1 MHPLIKIRLG
11 FKPETPDSEVRKDW
25 NERTKSIC
33 KPCWELKY
41 CPYGVLVEDFPLMP
55 PIRKEAIAHNEFL
68 KEQLNKGAYK
78 ADKKKMFQEQV
89 DEFNSLEYPEFHE
102 KSDIEKECS
111 VYGHMCPVFFV
122 NEPFTETKEKR
133 RVGRYIPRHVMLR
146 VVRRDNNQ
154 CQICGKLLKDDEI
167 EFDHI
172 IPIAKG
178 GSTEEHNLRL
188 TCYDCNRDKSDDFEP

>member
-11 FKPETPDSEVRKDW
+11 FSPETPDNEVRKDW
-25 NERTKSIC
+25 EERTKNVC

-41 CPYGVLVEDFPLMP
+41 CPYGVMVEDFPLLP
-55 PIRKEAIAHNEFL
+55 PTRQNAIEHNYFL
-68 KEQLNKGAYK
+68 IEQLKKGAYRGE
-78 ADKKKMFQEQV
+78 KKKMFQEQV
-89 DEFNSLEYPEFHE
+89 KKFKPDEYPESHE
-102 KSDIEKECS
+102 KEDLEKECS
-111 VYGHMCPVFFV
+111 IYGHMCPVFFV

-133 RVGRYIPRHVMLR
+133 KIGRYIPRHIMLR

-154 CQICGKLLKDDEI
+154 CQICGKILKDDEI

-188 TCYDCNRDKSDDFEP
+188 TCFDCNRDKSDYFEP